1 MSCDATSFRLEC
13 ALRDANKHIT
23 TIEQKN
29 FEKKL
34 KKINQI
40 SSSKFC
46 LKKL

>member
-34 KKINQI
+34 EKKKSNFFFKIL
-40 SSSKFC
+40 F
-46 LKKL
+46 